1 MNTQWNQYKT
11 VEIRDN
17 IKGFFLCVFDV
28 VIIVF
33 RGTFQMHF
41 SKGDVLSKW
50 QLPNV
55 QFPKVRLGPLRRRRL

>member
-11 VEIRDN
+11 VEQEDN
-17 IKGFFLCVFDV
+17 IKGFLCVFV

-41 SKGDVLSKW
+41 SEGDVLSKW

-55 QFPKVRLGPLRRRRL
+55 QFPKVRLGPMRRRRL

>member
-1 MNTQWNQYKT
+1 
-11 VEIRDN
+11 
-17 IKGFFLCVFDV
+17 LCVFDV

-41 SKGDVLSKW
+41 SEGDVLSKW

-55 QFPKVRLGPLRRRRL
+55 QFTKVTLGCNGRGEGELRLD